1 MNKKIN
7 LAVAGAALALGA
19 SATNAGIV
27 IPAGDWTLDVNGNV
41 NAFMNFNDADAAQG
55 TAPTG
60 AIANGQD
67 ALGESDSQGIN
78 TGLLPSWLGFTGTT
92 RQNNTDVSFTISF
105 QPNASDNS
113 APYHGDSK
121 TPLNRQSYLS
131 FGDKSWGS
139 IKLGKDIGIFA
150 SGAILND
157 MTLLGVGS
165 GANGRSGGATTL
177 GGIGTGYVYA
187 AWKGQ
192 ATYTT
197 PNMGGFQAK
206 VGLMNPNNI
215 PDANTAVT
223 TRTYETTAT
232 FTGSKATT
240 AGSASGSDLQAISVT
255 ITSAGTIVAATS
267 HIDTV
272 TGAAASA
279 INQDRFGVEA
289 EASYSWTGDVA
300 GKVWVSGASY
310 EVTRQTAA
318 STAAAP
324 VEQSYDIEAFDIG
337 ASLSAGN
344 FGLVGYYYD
353 GEGLGTTLFGNS
365 GVTAAGKER
374 DSDGGYVQAT
384 YVIPTGTKLGVAY
397 GVSNLD
403 TASGETNA
411 TLVEENERWTVGA
424 YHPLT
429 KHLNLVAEYN
439 STEST
444 GQDSSNKSENDSLS
458 LGAIL
463 FF

>member
-7 LAVAGAALALGA
+7 LAVASAALALGA
-19 SATNAGIV
+19 TAANAGIV

-41 NAFMNFNDADAAQG
+41 NAFMNFNDADAAKG
-55 TAPTG
+55 STLTG
-60 AIANGQD
+60 NIANGQD
-67 ALGESDSQGIN
+67 GLGESDSQGIN

-113 APYHGDSK
+113 AAGDNK

-165 GANGRSGGATTL
+165 AATGRSGGATTL

-206 VGLMNPNNI
+206 IGLMNPNNI
-215 PDANTAVT
+215 PDASTAAT
-223 TRTYETTAT
+223 TRTYTTTNATANSTSTAT
-232 FTGSKATT
+232 GSYSTN
-240 AGSASGSDLQAISVT
+240 SLASISVT
-255 ITSAGTIVAATS
+255 IVSVSTVTSTTTAT
-267 HIDTV
+267 DTV
-272 TGAAASA
+272 TGAASSA
-279 INQDRFGVEA
+279 VNQDRFGIEA

-310 EVTRQTAA
+310 DVTRIKG
-318 STAAAP
+318 STSAT
-324 VEQSYDIEAFDIG
+324 QQNYDITAFDVG
-337 ASLSAGN
+337 ASISAGN

-353 GEGLGTTLFGNS
+353 GEGLGTTLFGSN
-365 GVTAAGKER
+365 GVTADAKER

-384 YVIPTGTKLGVAY
+384 YVIPTGTKLGLAY

-403 TASGETNA
+403 VASGETNA

-444 GQDSSNKSENDSLS
+444 GQTSSNQMENDSIS

>member
-1 MNKKIN
+1 MNKKISA
-7 LAVAGAALALGA
+7 AVASAALVLGA
-19 SATNAGIV
+19 TSANAGII
-27 IPAGDWTLDVNGNV
+27 IPAGEWTLDVNGNV
-41 NAFMNFNDADAAQG
+41 NAFMNFNDADATQG

-60 AIANGQD
+60 AIANTQD
-67 ALGESDSQGIN
+67 GLSESDSQGIN

-105 QPNASDNS
+105 QPNVSDNTS
-113 APYHGDSK
+113 PYHGDSK

-206 VGLMNPNNI
+206 IGLMNPNNI
-215 PDANTAVT
+215 PDANTSST
-223 TRTYETTAT
+223 TRTYTTTSILTGTTAT
-232 FTGSKATT
+232 ITGSLSAAGIAT
-240 AGSASGSDLQAISVT
+240 SISTTVV
-255 ITSAGTIVAATS
+255 SAGTIASTTTASDAT
-267 HIDTV
+267 
-272 TGAAASA
+272 TGAAAGA
-279 INQDRFGVEA
+279 VNQDRFGIEA

-310 EVTRQTAA
+310 EVTRIQAGTTA
-318 STAAAP
+318 TA
-324 VEQSYDIEAFDIG
+324 QDYDIEAVDIG

-353 GEGLGTTLFGNS
+353 GEGLGTTLFGNL
-365 GVTAAGKER
+365 GVTSAGKER

-411 TLVEENERWTVGA
+411 TLVDENERWTVGA

-439 STEST
+439 STESE
-444 GQDSSNKSENDSLS
+444 GQTSSNNTENDSLS